1 MICESNSPRQTTK
14 WYDDFD
20 QPSVRIEECSEGSLA
35 SNSASSGCGSL
46 PRKDRPNIITGNKL
60 KLQLNSYNFSAFTF
74 RGRKKGNVYIWVC
87 SFTCLI
93 IDSPEVD
100 MHLQSADNE
109 GLKSHQRNDSYTSQH
124 SRGSIGYN
132 SLGHSRQSSV
142 GSEKNPY
149 ATHTR

>member
-1 MICESNSPRQTTK
+1 MPVVGVEVYPAKTVQISLQVTNWNYNLILIIFQHSLL
-14 WYDDFD
+14 
-20 QPSVRIEECSEGSLA
+20 EEE
-35 SNSASSGCGSL
+35 
-46 PRKDRPNIITGNKL
+46 KKEM
-60 KLQLNSYNFSAFTF
+60 FT
-74 RGRKKGNVYIWVC
+74 
-87 SFTCLI
+87 FTCLI

>member
-1 MICESNSPRQTTK
+1 
-14 WYDDFD
+14 
-20 QPSVRIEECSEGSLA
+20 
-35 SNSASSGCGSL
+35 
-46 PRKDRPNIITGNKL
+46 
-60 KLQLNSYNFSAFTF
+60 
-74 RGRKKGNVYIWVC
+74 
-87 SFTCLI
+87 
-93 IDSPEVD
+93 